1 MWYLTKADGSFS
13 WYPEDWKGWCVSE
26 NTILTSFTKLVL
38 VFCCHICGL
47 FPLWWCSSEKRGPG
61 WPGRRVAKYLN
72 IFSQKFTRQQTIQ
85 NLAAFSQTS
94 QTIGTIRQNSSMFDC
109 SQIETRLI
117 GKYNPRLIPNC
128 FWRKPYFWNRNMF
141 FPSRQN
147 TICCCDGSGNWVIPQ

>member
-109 SQIETRLI
+109 SQIERGLLGNTTLTWSQTVFDESLI
-117 GKYNPRLIPNC
+117 FGTETC
-128 FWRKPYFWNRNMF
+128 F
-141 FPSRQN
+141 SRHVK
-147 TICCCDGSGNWVIPQ
+147 TLFAVVMEVVTG